1 MERRHVGYRDFV
13 TEFQPDE
20 IVWDNVVVDGENLQV
35 IRENEPITIKLTV
48 EDSEIN
54 NLNLSGQRYPQKSE
68 IITSSFNNSHL
79 NNCNFSNIYF
89 TSVSFRET
97 TLNNVNLSGCRF
109 NDVNI
114 DRDTKLNNCYWIISE
129 DDEISR
135 VGHRKFYSG
144 DVIII
149 STDFI
154 NFIIKNNLGTNINNA
169 IRSFIGRGGKL
180 TIKQSNEWVPPVPVR
195 GGRRSGKSK
204 KTKRS
209 RKTRK
214 TKKSR
219 SARRK

>member
-1 MERRHVGYRDFV
+1 MEKRHVGYRDFV
-13 TEFQPDE
+13 KEFQPDE

-68 IITSSFNNSHL
+68 ILDSSFNNSHL

-109 NDVNI
+109 YNVDI
-114 DRDTKLNNCYWIISE
+114 DSYTKLNNCYWIISE
-129 DDEISR
+129 DDVISR

-169 IRSFIGRGGKL
+169 IRSFIGRGGKI
-180 TIKQSNEWVPPVPVR
+180 TIKQSDEWVR

-204 KTKRS
+204 KAKRS

-219 SARRK
+219 SLRRK